1 MFSHNPVLSSKPIN
15 LYKRARKKNREKLD
29 SAKTVYFSPVR
40 RKTNMINELSYFCL
54 YYELKKIL
62 ICKIGFDK
70 SDMKKKRK
78 EKENKQKEK

>member
-1 MFSHNPVLSSKPIN
+1 
-15 LYKRARKKNREKLD
+15 
-29 SAKTVYFSPVR
+29 
-40 RKTNMINELSYFCL
+40 MINELSYFCL

-62 ICKIGFDK
+62 ICKLGFDK